1 MQRRLNEQV
10 IVQFALLVVAAALYA
25 STFGQSFTASDL
37 AQSPMF
43 FPRIILVLWM
53 GLGLIGLIQTLRA
66 SEDRPG
72 IASWGR
78 IGVVLVA
85 TLVYTNVIGSE
96 GFFLPSVVFA
106 LICLP
111 AFGIRNPALVGLFAL
126 AVPGALVLLFNH
138 TLGMPLPTSRFS
150 YMF

>member
-10 IVQFALLVVAAALYA
+10 IVQFALLVVAVALYA
-25 STFGQSFTASDL
+25 STFEQSFTASDL

-66 SEDRPG
+66 GEDRPG
-72 IASWGR
+72 IANWAR